1 MPLWVGA
8 GFRVQKLQIPLEF
21 ASFKGRPKRLKLR
34 SRYPPPVKIPHPY
47 NALRGGT
54 ACDFI

>member
-8 GFRVQKLQIPLEF
+8 GFRVQKIKLSFSLRGRGLNCEVAPSPL
-21 ASFKGRPKRLKLR
+21 
-34 SRYPPPVKIPHPY
+34 KIPHPY

-54 ACDFI
+54 ACDFILHA